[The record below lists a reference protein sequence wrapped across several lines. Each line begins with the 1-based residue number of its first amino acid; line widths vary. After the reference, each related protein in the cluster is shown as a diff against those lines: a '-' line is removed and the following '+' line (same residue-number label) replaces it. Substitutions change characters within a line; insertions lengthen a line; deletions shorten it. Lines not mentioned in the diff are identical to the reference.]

1 MKPVAL
7 LRSILLINVSL
18 LALHVAAT
26 PLLPDLT
33 PVGAE
38 RGASSDGRIPAWRGG
53 LQAGQVSLAV
63 NGTPLDPYADEQPL

>member
-7 LRSILLINVSL
+7 LRSILLINASL

-38 RGASSDGRIPAWRGG
+38 RGPSSDGRIPAWRGG
-53 LQAGQVSLAV
+53 LASGAGVAGGQRHAAGPVRR
-63 NGTPLDPYADEQPL
+63 